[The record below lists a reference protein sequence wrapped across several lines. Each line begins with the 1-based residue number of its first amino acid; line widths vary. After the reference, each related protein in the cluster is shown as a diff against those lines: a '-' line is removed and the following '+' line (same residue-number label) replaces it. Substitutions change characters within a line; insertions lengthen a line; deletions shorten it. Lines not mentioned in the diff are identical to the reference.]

1 MPGAA
6 LYLRT
11 WRSARDSRRCSN
23 GIMAALEAQR
33 HPKSIICE
41 VTSPA
46 TTAPILM
53 HISSPRNNPLLEQ
66 NHGSARVQHVDP
78 LRPAP
83 GCRDEPCARG
93 YACAEG
99 EPLPAADSARR

>member
-1 MPGAA
+1 
-6 LYLRT
+6 
-11 WRSARDSRRCSN
+11 
-23 GIMAALEAQR
+23 MAALEAQR

-41 VTSPA
+41 VTFPA

-78 LRPAP
+78 LGPAP
-83 GCRDEPCARG
+83 GCRDESCARDN
-93 YACAEG
+93 ARAQG
-99 EPLPAADSARR
+99 ESLPAADSARSYLRCPQLCTPHQRSLEVFWAYPQA